1 MPHYVSKI
9 SFIAT
14 FLLFISCSGNPQT
27 DDNSLT
33 SQERSEGWQL
43 LFNGENLDGFHIIPG
58 GEWSV
63 KDGVIVGTS
72 PASEKRHGLL
82 VTNDQYS
89 DFTIKVD
96 YKALEGNSGLYFRVE
111 KVDHVV
117 SVRGFQ
123 AEIDAGGNDVGGL
136 YETLGRAWVVQPD
149 SSTIAKFYKPRQWNT
164 MTVTAKGRNITVT
177 VNGFETAS
185 LENDPGLTEGYIA
198 LQLHGSMDMHVMF
211 KNFKIKPEA

>member
-1 MPHYVSKI
+1 MYAAAFSLVLC
-9 SFIAT
+9 FVFA
-14 FLLFISCSGNPQT
+14 CSSNPRLQ
-27 DDNSLT
+27 DNTLT
-33 SQERSEGWQL
+33 PQEKSEGWQL
-43 LFNGENLDGFHIIPG
+43 LFNGENLDGFHRIPG

-63 KDGVIVGTS
+63 EDGVIVGTS

-89 DFTIKVD
+89 DFTVKVE
-96 YKALEGNSGLYFRVE
+96 YKALEGNSGLYFRAE

-123 AEIDAGGNDVGGL
+123 AEIDADGNDVGGL
-136 YETLGRAWVVQPD
+136 YETLGRAWVIQPD
-149 SSTIAKFYKPRQWNT
+149 SSTIQQFYKPGEWNT
-164 MTVTAKGRNITVT
+164 MTVTAKGRDITVT

-198 LQLHGSMDMHVMF
+198 LQLHGSMEMHVMF